1 MRVPYFD
8 SASEYIDFLESTLIP
23 DLMDSGK
30 RRMAQDFQEA
40 VYWLGI
46 ESRRGV
52 KSSILTSR
60 TKTKRKRT
68 QSPKQKLLKQMTD
81 KKWKVYKKGSGKKT
95 YIQIRGEVS
104 RSQAYK
110 KKAKRL

>member
-1 MRVPYFD
+1 MNDDYQEGYVDGFKAGVNAATLSHQNPVSFSR
-8 SASEYIDFLESTLIP
+8 EDFAP
-23 DLMDSGK
+23 
-30 RRMAQDFQEA
+30 
-40 VYWLGI
+40 
-46 ESRRGV
+46 
-52 KSSILTSR
+52 
-60 TKTKRKRT
+60 KTKQKRKVIIRR

>member
-1 MRVPYFD
+1 MSDFRPLGEEYAKGYSAGLSAGFD
-8 SASEYIDFLESTLIP
+8 IAMSNTREPMSIRQRSTGLRDVQKP
-23 DLMDSGK
+23 
-30 RRMAQDFQEA
+30 
-40 VYWLGI
+40 
-46 ESRRGV
+46 
-52 KSSILTSR
+52 
-60 TKTKRKRT
+60 KRKRT

-81 KKWKVYKKGSGKKT
+81 KKWSVYKRGSGKKT

>member
-1 MRVPYFD
+1 MNDDYHLGYEMGFDTGVRWLMKKMDQSDDDLRVLMSSEGLGKFRK
-8 SASEYIDFLESTLIP
+8 SAADE
-23 DLMDSGK
+23 MSGIK
-30 RRMAQDFQEA
+30 RRGEKK
-40 VYWLGI
+40 
-46 ESRRGV
+46 RR
-52 KSSILTSR
+52 
-60 TKTKRKRT
+60 